1 MADAVIRFKDKSNE
15 VVVRSRSVLQEEVKY
30 PVANLLYTDNA
41 NKPASL
47 SKNAMM
53 YLTDTGEVFIGT
65 GTGIRLIDVTKDVR
79 KDLQNLADAVYT
91 KDEID
96 NFIEQDIDLDG
107 IIDRLN
113 TYTSEKVDEFITE
126 KGQEII
132 AAKDEAI
139 ASTDK
144 LRSDVKSYLKKYYAL
159 KTDVQALQESVYTKE
174 EVYTKAE
181 VDELIATV
189 VNETIAAVL
198 EAMPGMFLNNNSNQ
212 TEGEG

>member
-1 MADAVIRFKDKSNE
+1 MADTVIRFKDKNDD
-15 VVVRSRSVLQEEVKY
+15 VIVRSRAVLQEEVKY

-53 YLTDTGEVFIGT
+53 YLTDTAEVFIGT
-65 GTGIRLIDVTKDVR
+65 GTGIRLIDVTKEVR
-79 KDLQNLADAVYT
+79 EDLKKLADAVYT

-113 TYTSEKVDEFITE
+113 TYTSEKVNEFIE
-126 KGQEII
+126 QKGQEII
-132 AAKDEAI
+132 EAKDEAL
-139 ASTDK
+139 AATDK
-144 LRSDVKSYLKKYYAL
+144 LRNDVKTYLKKHYTNL
-159 KTDVQALQESVYTKE
+159 TDFKELQDSVYKKE

-198 EAMPGMFLNNNSNQ
+198 EAMPRMFINNNDS